1 MLASNGKLSVLSSKD
16 YIFEPK
22 MDGIRCILVKRGRKV
37 YMFSRTRK
45 DLSFIFPI
53 IKKKFEDNYRDN
65 FILDGE
71 IVCYN
76 ERGLPDYRLL
86 MRREQASTKHE
97 IDLRANAIPAT
108 YVAFDILELNGN
120 PLISEKLVERKKALM
135 NLIKENNHVE
145 RILFTEQGEE
155 LWDLIKKNN
164 LEGVVA
170 KLKNSYYLPGQR
182 TTDWLKLKNGKSIDV
197 VIMGYIPTRGNPN
210 SFTSLIIGLYK
221 NNSLIRVGKV
231 DADLDE
237 ETIRFVMSKLK
248 PIKTE
253 LKGKIQYVKPLITC
267 EVDYLELTKEKE
279 LRAPV
284 FKRLRHKQ
292 PEKCT
297 WNQLS

>member
-1 MLASNGKLSVLSSKD
+1 MLASNGKLSVLSNKN

-108 YVAFDILELNGN
+108 YIAFDILELNGN

-135 NLIKENNHVE
+135 NLIKENNHIE

-164 LEGVVA
+164 LEGVIA
-170 KLKNSYYLPGQR
+170 KLKDSYYLPGQR

-197 VIMGYIPTRGNPN
+197 IIMGYIPMRGNPN

-221 NNSLIRVGKV
+221 NNSLIRIGKV

-253 LKGKIQYVKPLITC
+253 LKGKVQYVKPLITC